1 MKKILIKLFGFFAV
15 ILFIYRKGASNKK
28 AEIDN
33 NNNQST
39 INEIKKAQ
47 EIQSNSASLDRVG
60 LTKRL

>member
-1 MKKILIKLFGFFAV
+1 MKTILLKLFSFFAV
-15 ILFIYRKGASNKK
+15 ALFIYRKGASNKK

-39 INEIKKAQ
+39 INEVKKAQ